1 MIQPIGHFRIWRALY
16 TKPIWLK
23 STVEQQVILI
33 TLMAMANFQPREWE
47 WNGEKFNVDS
57 GQFVTSLES
66 IRVNT
71 GGTVSIQNIRTALRR
86 FEKLGFLTNESTKTG
101 RLITLVNWEQY
112 QYTGEQT
119 NKGTNKD
126 LTKTQQRPNKDL
138 TPREEGKKVRR
149 KEDTISDEFEKEILR
164 LYPGKKVK
172 ATRDKKLPKILKEYS
187 KEEIIRCISRY
198 SNEVEGTDKQYI
210 LNESTFWNGRYV
222 DYLDKNYEEKSKP
235 PQRKLKLVI
244 RDDVL

>member
-1 MIQPIGHFRIWRALY
+1 MWCLLKASHKEHTHLVGLQTVTLQEGQFIFGRKKASVELNLSENKVYRLMKTLEKLKNINMKSNNKYTLVTIGKWREY
-16 TKPIWLK
+16 QVGEQE
-23 STVEQQVILI
+23 SEQQIDSKQ
-33 TLMAMANFQPREWE
+33 TANRQQI
-47 WNGEKFNVDS
+47 D
-57 GQFVTSLES
+57 
-66 IRVNT
+66 
-71 GGTVSIQNIRTALRR
+71 
-86 FEKLGFLTNESTKTG
+86 
-101 RLITLVNWEQY
+101 
-112 QYTGEQT
+112 T
-119 NKGTNKD
+119 NKNDKNV
-126 LTKTQQRPNKDL
+126 KNVKNN
-138 TPREEGKKVRR
+138 
-149 KEDTISDEFEKEILR
+149 ISSEFEKDILR

-222 DYLDKNYEEKSKP
+222 DYLDENFKEKEKP